1 MKQASKWISG
11 VSVASLLLLAPVVS
25 AEPMDGARILEME
38 AEKARQ
44 IEDLEYQA
52 KLVEQKAKLAKAYKQ
67 LKESGG
73 VIPGEEGMSFD
84 GTVSSGATAESDGD
98 KNLNKLPTLKSIGNG
113 YAVFEHKGKMFR
125 ALPGG
130 SLPGGF
136 KVLSVSNTNGVRLQQ
151 GSHVYSLDIAWAAS
165 GK

>member
-1 MKQASKWISG
+1 MKQGNRWFSSM
-11 VSVASLLLLAPVVS
+11 SVASLLVLSPVAL

-52 KLVEQKAKLAKAYKQ
+52 KLIEQKAKLAKAYQQ

-73 VIPGEEGMSFD
+73 VIPGEDGMTFEG
-84 GTVSSGATAESDGD
+84 GATAGDSTAESDD
-98 KNLNKLPTLKSIGNG
+98 KNLNKLPVLKSISNG

-125 ALPGG
+125 AVPGG

-136 KVLSVSNTNGVRLQQ
+136 KVLSVSSNNGVRLQQ
-151 GSHVYSLDIAWAAS
+151 GSQVYALDIAWATS